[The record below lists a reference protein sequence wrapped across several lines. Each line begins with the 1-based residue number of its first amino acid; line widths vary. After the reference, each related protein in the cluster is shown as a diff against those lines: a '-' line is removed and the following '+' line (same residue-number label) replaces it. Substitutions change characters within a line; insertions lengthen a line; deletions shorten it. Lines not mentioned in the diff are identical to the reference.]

1 MVAASSGLWSSS
13 CPSCSSPSSL
23 TAPASSPSPSR
34 SGSLSN
40 ESPSAARPQKELARS
55 GGAAVAVSS
64 GDERPLKGAF
74 REGEGL
80 RWRSPSS
87 PSPTRRSSPSPSAA
101 RPQYELARSGGAD
114 EPMTGEERPGSCCAS
129 SRCCALSRAW
139 CASRRRSAAS
149 AISSREAKLPIP
161 CRHFAGF
168 SRPLG
173 CYLRDGRPLWLG
185 PYAGFSTLA
194 RVLSVRDRF

>member
-13 CPSCSSPSSL
+13 WPSCSSPSSL
-23 TAPASSPSPSR
+23 TAPASSPSPSL
-34 SGSLSN
+34 SGSRSR

-55 GGAAVAVSS
+55 GGAAAPVIS
-64 GDERPLKGAF
+64 GEERPLKGAF

-114 EPMTGEERPGSCCAS
+114 DPMTGEERPGSSCCAS
-129 SRCCALSRAW
+129 PCCCALSRAW

-149 AISSREAKLPIP
+149 AISSSEAKLPIP
-161 CRHFAGF
+161 AFTFAGF
-168 SRPLG
+168 SRPDAG
-173 CYLRDGRPLWLG
+173 C
-185 PYAGFSTLA
+185 
-194 RVLSVRDRF
+194 